1 LKKQPSLWGVL
12 ADIKRE
18 NYKASK
24 DKETK
29 DMTYNLLFWEHEGK
43 ACNGM
48 KNILLAYFN
57 VTQRNNFT
65 SEEFSNVKSSLTLMK
80 VERDRL
86 NAKIQR
92 IE

>member
-1 LKKQPSLWGVL
+1 MKKQPSLWGVL

-18 NYKASK
+18 HF
-24 DKETK
+24 KEEK
-29 DMTYNLLFWEHEGK
+29 DMTYNLLFWEHEAK

-48 KNILLAYFN
+48 KNVLLAYFN

-65 SEEFSNVKSSLTLMK
+65 SEEFNNVKSSLTLMK

-86 NAKIQR
+86 NVKI
-92 IE
+92 